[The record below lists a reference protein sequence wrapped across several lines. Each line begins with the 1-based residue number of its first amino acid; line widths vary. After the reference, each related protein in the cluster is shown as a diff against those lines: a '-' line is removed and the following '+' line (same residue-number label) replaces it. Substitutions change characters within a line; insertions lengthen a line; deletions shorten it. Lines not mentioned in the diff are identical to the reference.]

1 MVAHLSAWLD
11 HCIGHLRVLVGSLS
25 PGTPLEIIS
34 MLDRRKM
41 LGHKENGTPDVPIR
55 GWKIHPYL
63 RRKRGS

>member
-1 MVAHLSAWLD
+1 M
-11 HCIGHLRVLVGSLS
+11 S

-41 LGHKENGTPDVPIR
+41 PGHKENGTADVPIR

-63 RRKRGS
+63 RRKRGF